1 MRTLGLALG
10 LLASSA
16 SGCLLIPLIDSM
28 VPLGTT
34 DSRVYRKIT
43 REELWDIVKDSVA
56 RDFRP
61 KEFDERNLSL
71 STEWDEH
78 LGPMYKSGRRRRA
91 HVWVYEGDGGPYL
104 SVQVER
110 EVNANIKHTLDPF
123 AAEWEAEGRDELSER
138 RIIYL
143 VEAKLG
149 LQRESGTVKSPRK
162 SPYRAAEE
170 ESDADRDKRLWGD
183 LAK

>member
-1 MRTLGLALG
+1 MRGI
-10 LLASSA
+10 LLASVLAATSGP
-16 SGCLLIPLIDSM
+16 GCLLVPLIDSM
-28 VPLGTT
+28 IPLGTT
-34 DSRVYRKIT
+34 DSREYRKIT
-43 REELWDIVKDSVA
+43 RDELWDIVKDAVA

-61 KEFDERNLSL
+61 KEFDERNFTL

-91 HVWVYEGDGGPYL
+91 HVWVYDGEAGPYL

-110 EVNANIKHTLDPF
+110 EVNINIKHTLDPF

-149 LQRESGTVKSPRK
+149 LQRESPTVKNPRK
-162 SPYRAAEE
+162 SPYRAADE
-170 ESDADRDKRLWGD
+170 ESETDREKRLWGD